1 MIETVRVEQWLYAL
15 LTGDTG
21 PDGVHTLVGGRI
33 YSYVAPQG
41 AELPYVVYSY
51 QGGYD
56 VRGVG
61 PARIMVSAVYQIKAI
76 GQGHSFAPLQPV
88 ADRLDALLQ
97 GASGSVLDGHVLM
110 CVREQPVAY
119 VEISA
124 GVPYRHLGG
133 LWRMIA
139 Q

>member
-1 MIETVRVEQWLYAL
+1 MIETVRIEQWLYAL
-15 LTGDTG
+15 LSGDSLLS
-21 PDGVHTLVGGRI
+21 TLVGGRI

-41 AELPYVVYSY
+41 APPPWPLVVYSY

-76 GQGHSFAPLQPV
+76 GQGQSFAPLQPV

-97 GASGSVLDGHVLM
+97 GASGSVLDGQVLM